1 MTDIRTC
8 ATCINRQPWPM
19 DNTGRVIHFCEKK
32 PDETQVSGLK
42 KITVYDHACKKYI
55 SEVEF

>member
-1 MTDIRTC
+1 
-8 ATCINRQPWPM
+8 M